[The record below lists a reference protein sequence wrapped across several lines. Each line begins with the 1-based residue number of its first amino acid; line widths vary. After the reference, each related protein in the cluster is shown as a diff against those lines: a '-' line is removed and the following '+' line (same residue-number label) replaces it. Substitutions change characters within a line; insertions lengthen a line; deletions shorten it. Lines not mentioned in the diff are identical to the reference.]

1 MRQTFATCWAGRQV
15 ALYSLASVVS
25 TKPPRLGGDEIGRH
39 FDRAVMDS
47 GSGMLSADRIH
58 HLKSQGAVMRRLF
71 QCAVLLLA
79 AVAAHGQT
87 PTISRAE
94 RLAKAAG
101 LEELVSSAQQANV
114 ADAKAQ
120 ADALIAQL
128 RQAGMPESVVAQ
140 LAPRVQE
147 IMRKVSQAW
156 DPKVAARIYAEGL
169 GDALTD
175 DELDQA
181 ERYYGSTE
189 GKKTHAAITASQQKM
204 QTYVMGKSNEVL
216 QSEMAGFL
224 ETVKKAVAERPKH

>member
-1 MRQTFATCWAGRQV
+1 
-15 ALYSLASVVS
+15 
-25 TKPPRLGGDEIGRH
+25 
-39 FDRAVMDS
+39 
-47 GSGMLSADRIH
+47 
-58 HLKSQGAVMRRLF
+58 MRRLF

-114 ADAKAQ
+114 ADAKDQ

-128 RQAGMPESVVAQ
+128 RQAGMPELVVAQ
-140 LAPRVQE
+140 LAPRIQE

-156 DPKVAARIYAEGL
+156 DPKVAAHIYAEGL

-189 GKKTHAAITASQQKM
+189 GKKTHAAITASRQKM
-204 QTYVMGKSNEVL
+204 QTCVMGKSNEVL